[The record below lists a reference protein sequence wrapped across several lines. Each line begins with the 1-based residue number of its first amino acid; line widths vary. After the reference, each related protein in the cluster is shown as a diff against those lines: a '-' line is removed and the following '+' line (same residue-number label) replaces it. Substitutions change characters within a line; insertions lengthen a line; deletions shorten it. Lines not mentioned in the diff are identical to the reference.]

1 MKRKEAGFLSD
12 KLIKEGVGY
21 SIFIIQQ
28 IESYVYIVIYIR
40 IKEFLSIYLYN
51 SFPERQRVKERER
64 ENRDWLNHETIY
76 TYNIGI
82 SCRCRFIICTSTE

>member
-21 SIFIIQQ
+21 SIFIIQQFIIQQ

-51 SFPERQRVKERER
+51 SFLERQRVKERER
-64 ENRDWLNHETIY
+64 TE
-76 TYNIGI
+76 IG
-82 SCRCRFIICTSTE
+82 

>member
-21 SIFIIQQ
+21 SIFIIQQFIIQQ

-64 ENRDWLNHETIY
+64 EQRLVK
-76 TYNIGI
+76 
-82 SCRCRFIICTSTE
+82 S